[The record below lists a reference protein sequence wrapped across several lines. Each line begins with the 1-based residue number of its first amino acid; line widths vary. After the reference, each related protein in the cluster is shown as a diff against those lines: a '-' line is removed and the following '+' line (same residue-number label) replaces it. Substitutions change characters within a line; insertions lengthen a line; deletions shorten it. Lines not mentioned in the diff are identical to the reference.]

1 MSPLPAPEPLKFEVL
16 RSIRNERRRTIAF
29 LREQPPEA
37 FDAPATP
44 GWRVRDVVA
53 HLITLDRAAVAGAVL
68 PLILGTGT
76 ERIERWNDRAVVGWA
91 DRPVPS
97 LILGLDR
104 WGRRYERQVG
114 LVPRRMY
121 RARFP
126 TVWGRI
132 PGAYAI
138 WIRAY
143 DEFVHR
149 QDIRRALGLA
159 DDDVDATAIAEFL
172 LGILPFHALPA
183 IADADRRGSVG
194 LALAGEPIS
203 EWVYDLASGK
213 GGPIAPDDGVDA
225 RVRVDGTTSWIMTAA
240 TRGTFDDLES
250 SGILTIEGDTRLA
263 RSLLSAIR
271 LV

>member
-1 MSPLPAPEPLKFEVL
+1 VSPLPAPEPLKFEIL
-16 RSIRNERRRTIAF
+16 RSIRNERRRTISF

-37 FDAPATP
+37 FDVPATP

-53 HLITLDRAAVAGAVL
+53 HLITLDRAAVAGAIL
-68 PLILGTGT
+68 PLIVGSGT
-76 ERIERWNDRAVVGWA
+76 ERIERWNDRAVVRWA
-91 DRPVPS
+91 DRPIPS
-97 LILGLDR
+97 LIIGLDR

-114 LVPRRMY
+114 LVPRRIY
-121 RARFP
+121 RARFA

-149 QDIRRALGLA
+149 QDIRRALGLP

-172 LGILPFHALPA
+172 LGIAPYHALPA
-183 IADADRRGSVG
+183 IEEADRRGAVA
-194 LALAGEPIS
+194 LDLAGEPIS
-203 EWVYDLASGK
+203 EWVYDLASGEA
-213 GGPIAPDDGVDA
+213 GPIAPGDRADA
-225 RVRVDGTTSWIMTAA
+225 RIRVEGTTDWIMTAA
-240 TRGTFDDLES
+240 TRGAFDDLES
-250 SGILTIEGDTRLA
+250 SGGLTIEGDAGLA
-263 RSLLSAIR
+263 GALLSAMR